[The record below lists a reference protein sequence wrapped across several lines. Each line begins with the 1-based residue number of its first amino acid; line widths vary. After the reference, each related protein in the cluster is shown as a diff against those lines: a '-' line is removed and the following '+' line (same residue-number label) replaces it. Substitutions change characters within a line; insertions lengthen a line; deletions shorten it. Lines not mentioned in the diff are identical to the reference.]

1 MARPRPPRAKAGFS
15 PSRNDAIKAE
25 DKKRAAAKKSSKK

>member
-15 PSRNDAIKAE
+15 PLRNDAIKAE
-25 DKKRAAAKKSSKK
+25 DKKRAAKKSSKK